1 MAQKQI
7 LVTGASRG
15 IGRAIAERFLSEG
28 HKVLGTFNTGAAEA
42 QDLLAANPNLEMKQ
56 VDFADRQDTLRFV
69 SELQGRIF
77 DVLVNNAG
85 MIEFEDFDTFDM
97 SIWDRTFEV
106 NLNTPLVLCTQ
117 LAGSLSPKAAIVNV
131 ASNDGLIGSFSSMA
145 YSASKAALI
154 NLTKSLG
161 NNFGHK
167 GMRVNAVA
175 PGWIDT
181 GMSTEESYDAVQITP
196 LKRNGL
202 PTEVAAAVYFLAS
215 DEASFVN
222 GATLLIDGGYSNVDY
237 IMLKEA
243 EAARTN

>member
-131 ASNDGLIGSFSSMA
+131 ASNDGLIGSFSSMPLFH
-145 YSASKAALI
+145 SRQTTI
-154 NLTKSLG
+154 G
-161 NNFGHK
+161 EH
-167 GMRVNAVA
+167 A
-175 PGWIDT
+175 P
-181 GMSTEESYDAVQITP
+181 
-196 LKRNGL
+196 
-202 PTEVAAAVYFLAS
+202 
-215 DEASFVN
+215 
-222 GATLLIDGGYSNVDY
+222 
-237 IMLKEA
+237 
-243 EAARTN
+243 